1 MMAGK
6 NADLEND
13 GCGRGF
19 EKHGE
24 AFTEASPNGGAR
36 GITEDGGGRGARFFG
51 EQSEFARV
59 AIEDFGCAREG
70 GAELPLARV
79 KPVADRRE
87 RGLLGAVIFAGEDGG
102 LRRDWSSRGEDFG

>member
-1 MMAGK
+1 MAGK

-19 EKHGE
+19 DQHGE
-24 AFTEASPNGGAR
+24 AFAQTSPDGGAR
-36 GITEDGGGRGARFFG
+36 RVSKDSGGSGARFLG
-51 EQSEFARV
+51 EKSEFARI

-70 GAELPLARV
+70 SAELPLARV

-87 RGLLGAVIFAGEDGG
+87 RSFVSAAVFFGEDGG
-102 LRRDWSSRGEDFG
+102 LGRRRSSRGEDLS

>member
-1 MMAGK
+1 MAGK

-19 EKHGE
+19 DQHGE
-24 AFTEASPNGGAR
+24 AFAQTSPDGGAR
-36 GITEDGGGRGARFFG
+36 RVSKDSGGSGARFFG

-70 GAELPLARV
+70 SAEVPLARV
-79 KPVADRRE
+79 KPVPDGQE
-87 RGLLGAVIFAGEDGG
+87 GSLICGAVFSGED
-102 LRRDWSSRGEDFG
+102 